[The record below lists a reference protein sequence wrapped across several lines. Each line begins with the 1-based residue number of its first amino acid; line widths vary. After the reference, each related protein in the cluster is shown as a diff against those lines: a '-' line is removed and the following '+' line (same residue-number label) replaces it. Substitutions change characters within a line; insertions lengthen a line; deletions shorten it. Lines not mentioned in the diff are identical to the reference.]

1 MIFFR
6 YWKPIVGALL
16 LLACFTAGWGLR
28 GKVCQAKADKLVVDQ
43 LRAVQAQR
51 DEWQRLA
58 VESDEQLQAVL
69 KAQPKTG
76 QTVREVIRNA
86 PSTCTVA
93 PAAVERL
100 RAGVQAANTSTSSG

>member
-1 MIFFR
+1 VIFLR
-6 YWKPIVGALL
+6 YWKPIVGVLL
-16 LLACFTAGWGLR
+16 LLACVTAGWGLR
-28 GKVCQAKADKLVVDQ
+28 GKVCEAKADKLAADQ
-43 LRAVQAQR
+43 AKAYQA
-51 DEWQRLA
+51 A
-58 VESDEQLQAVL
+58 VEHWQKIAYDTDEKLQAAL

-100 RAGVQAANTSTSSG
+100 RAGVKAANTSTSSG